1 MKGFVQTENGLKIL
15 NWAFGRY
22 ELTDAPSS
30 DVLGADEAL
39 KLTAMGERGEVKR
52 AARKLAE
59 ALGAGIS

>member
-1 MKGFVQTENGLKIL
+1 MKGFVRTEKGLMIL

-22 ELTDAPSS
+22 ELTKAPSA
-30 DVLGADEAL
+30 DVLGADEVV